1 MLHKYGE
8 LGEHIENLDFFFK
21 QHFCVWKFAKMKK
34 IKTKG
39 NMLLQNSFFLKNIE
53 KNIPHFDYDFKLAK
67 KFN

>member
-1 MLHKYGE
+1 
-8 LGEHIENLDFFFK
+8 
-21 QHFCVWKFAKMKK
+21 MKK